1 MFTWYNT
8 PFFAFICTA
17 FLFLALQ
24 FIGGDHDLDSDF
36 DLDAGGDFDVDIDS
50 DVDLHGSFADI
61 LGFLNIGKVPMSLV
75 LMVLSFSWGAFGL
88 LYNSALKAMWSM
100 YPPWFFILS
109 FGLSAISALG
119 STRVGSRLL
128 AGIFRDT
135 SAASQPE
142 DLVGCVGNVISGRVP
157 GFSEK
162 GLGRARVYNEHGV
175 LLQVACVAHE
185 GTEAPPK
192 HSTIF
197 VTGYDPTRRLYTVLT
212 HESPAYYDYTSGHLE
227 EMKRFDSRLQQSLE
241 YKKNAEPS
249 KEN

>member
-8 PFFAFICTA
+8 PFFALICTA
-17 FLFLALQ
+17 FVFLALQ

-36 DLDAGGDFDVDIDS
+36 ELDADFDVD
-50 DVDLHGSFADI
+50 VDGDLEVHGSFADI
-61 LGFLNIGKVPMSLV
+61 LGFLNPDKVPMSLA

-88 LYNSALKAMWSM
+88 LYNSIFKALGAI
-100 YPPWFFILS
+100 YLPWFFAVS
-109 FGLSAISALG
+109 FGLSALSALG
-119 STRVGSRLL
+119 TTRVGSRLL

-135 SAASQPE
+135 SAASRPE
-142 DLVGCVGNVISGRVP
+142 DLVGCVGNVISGQVP
-157 GFSEK
+157 AFSAK

-175 LLQVACVAHE
+175 LLQVACVTHE
-185 GTEAPPK
+185 GAEAPHK
-192 HSTIF
+192 HSSIF
-197 VTGYDPTRRLYTVLT
+197 VTGYDPNRRLYTVLA
-212 HESPAYYDYTSGHLE
+212 HESPAYYDYISGHLE